1 MGFCTTAIQT
11 GIKVME
17 KLLRIRVVLNEYL
30 FKSCKGSRENV
41 FILAHCDTAILGLNL
56 GCNLWVGA
64 IERI

>member
-1 MGFCTTAIQT
+1 MQ
-11 GIKVME
+11 

-41 FILAHCDTAILGLNL
+41 FILAHCDTGILGLNL
-56 GCNLWVGA
+56 ECNLWVGA